1 MDAGDFGRALTTYHS
16 ESPQSRS
23 DMRKVVPFGFA
34 RSNSRFCATHA
45 LFLIEVDVCSRDAS
59 DLSISS
65 ILVLRVT
72 FCVSTDVRDLYSRC
86 YWLILLGAMDQASLV
101 WYTRG
106 YKRYAN
112 GMVLYPCERKL
123 VVP

>member
-34 RSNSRFCATHA
+34 RSNSRFCATYA

-59 DLSISS
+59 DLSTSS
-65 ILVLRVT
+65 TLLLRVT
-72 FCVSTDVRDLYSRC
+72 FCVSADVTDLCNRC
-86 YWLILLGAMDQASLV
+86 YCLISLDTMD
-101 WYTRG
+101 
-106 YKRYAN
+106 
-112 GMVLYPCERKL
+112 
-123 VVP
+123 